1 MDVGMNYVI
10 FIVAAFLLGFVI
22 IAKRDSI
29 PDKLRRPLAIAALL
43 MVVLAFILIV
53 YSMVSLGS

>member
-1 MDVGMNYVI
+1 MDVGMSYVI

-22 IAKRDSI
+22 ITKRDSI

>member
-1 MDVGMNYVI
+1 MNVGMSYVI

-22 IAKRDSI
+22 ITKRDSI
-29 PDKLRRPLAIAALL
+29 PDKLRRPLAIAALI
-43 MVVLAFILIV
+43 MVVLAFILIL